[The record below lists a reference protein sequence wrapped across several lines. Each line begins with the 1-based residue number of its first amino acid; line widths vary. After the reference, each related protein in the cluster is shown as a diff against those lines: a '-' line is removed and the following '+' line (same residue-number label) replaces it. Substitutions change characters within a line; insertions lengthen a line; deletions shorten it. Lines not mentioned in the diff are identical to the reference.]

1 MPFSFFSSSLTSFF
15 TWSGQIDEH
24 SEVFAFLAR
33 ALNLEFQS

>member
-1 MPFSFFSSSLTSFF
+1 MPFSFFFLPLLLFSL
-15 TWSGQIDEH
+15 GQIDEH